1 MLINHYIQ
9 CKVSGQRYKDVIQKQ
24 TNLIDSK
31 ELGDENKKLKL
42 LTNKNVKNKNNR
54 KKKNFTEMILLVF
67 NRFHISFM
75 LGYSLFKP
83 QLISKTTWSYI
94 NTIKESYCLSFE

>member
-31 ELGDENKKLKL
+31 EFGDENKKLKL
-42 LTNKNVKNKNNR
+42 LTNKNVKNKNKQKEKELYRND
-54 KKKNFTEMILLVF
+54 IV
-67 NRFHISFM
+67 SF
-75 LGYSLFKP
+75 
-83 QLISKTTWSYI
+83 
-94 NTIKESYCLSFE
+94 